1 MLSRKVA
8 RVKAGK
14 FSIAYRGLKLSKAAR
29 TRFLNRR
36 EK

>member
-1 MLSRKVA
+1 MLSRKIA
-8 RVKAGK
+8 RVKDGK